1 MKRSLAHLLCGVA
14 ILAASASLSGV
25 AQASADKPVIG
36 FSIDDLRLERWT
48 RDRDYFVEAAKK
60 LGATVNVQSADA
72 SEERQVSQIENMI
85 SRGVDAIVIVP
96 FNGKVLDNVINEAK
110 QAGIKVVAYDRLIL
124 NSDIDAY
131 VTFDNER
138 VGEMQAQGVLDAKPA
153 GNYFLMG
160 GSPTDNNSQILR
172 AGQMKVLQPAI
183 DAGKVKVVGSQF
195 VPEWSATTALQI
207 MEDALTANKNAI
219 DGVVASNDAEA
230 GGVVQALTAQGLA
243 GKTAVS
249 GQDADLA
256 AIQRVKAGTQTVT
269 VYKPLKSIASTAA
282 EIAVDLSK
290 NKTPTFTS
298 KMDNGKK
305 QVPTILLTPILISK
319 ANWDAVVKD
328 GFYTEAQVNGK

>member
-1 MKRSLAHLLCGVA
+1 MNRSMRRLLAGAALAVSLAA
-14 ILAASASLSGV
+14 LSGT
-25 AQASADKPVIG
+25 AQASVDKPVIG

-48 RDRDYFVEAAKK
+48 RDRDFFVEAAKK

-72 SEERQVSQIENMI
+72 SEERQISQIENMI

-124 NSDIDAY
+124 DSNIDAY
-131 VTFDNER
+131 ITFDNER
-138 VGEMQAQGVLDAKPA
+138 VGEMQAKGVLDAKPS
-153 GNYFLMG
+153 GNFFLMG
-160 GSPTDNNSQILR
+160 GSPTDNNSKFLR
-172 AGQMKVLQPAI
+172 EGQMKVLQPAI
-183 DAGKVKVVGSQF
+183 DAGKVKVVGAQW
-195 VPEWSATTALQI
+195 VPEWSASTALQI

-219 DGVVASNDAEA
+219 DAVVASNDAEA

-243 GKTAVS
+243 GKVAVS

-282 EIAVDLSK
+282 EVAVDLVKSK
-290 NKTPTFTS
+290 APEFTS
-298 KMDNGKK
+298 KLDNGKK
-305 QVPTILLTPILISK
+305 QVPTILLTPILITQ
-319 ANWDAVVKD
+319 ANWDTVVKD
-328 GFYTEAQVNGK
+328 GFYTQAQVNGK

>member
-1 MKRSLAHLLCGVA
+1 MNHSIRRLLAGTALAVC
-14 ILAASASLSGV
+14 LAALSGT

-48 RDRDYFVEAAKK
+48 RDRDFFVEAAKR

-72 SEERQVSQIENMI
+72 SEQRQISQIENMI

-124 NSDIDAY
+124 DSDIDAY
-131 VTFDNER
+131 ITFDNER
-138 VGEMQAQGVLDAKPA
+138 VGEMQAKGVLDAKPA
-153 GNYFLMG
+153 GNFFLMG
-160 GSPTDNNSQILR
+160 GSPTDNNSKFLR
-172 AGQMKVLQPAI
+172 EGQMKVLQPAI
-183 DAGKVKVVGSQF
+183 DAGKVKVVGAQW
-195 VPEWSATTALQI
+195 VPEWSASTALQI

-219 DGVVASNDAEA
+219 DAVVASNDAEA
-230 GGVVQALTAQGLA
+230 GGVVQALTSQGLA
-243 GKTAVS
+243 GKVAVS

-282 EIAVDLSK
+282 EVAVDLVK
-290 NKTPTFTS
+290 GKAPEFTS
-298 KMDNGKK
+298 KLDNGKK
-305 QVPTILLTPILISK
+305 QVPTILLTPILITQ
-319 ANWDAVVKD
+319 ANWDTVVKD
-328 GFYTEAQVNGK
+328 GFYTQAQVNGK

>member
-1 MKRSLAHLLCGVA
+1 MNFSITSLLGGVA
-14 ILAASASLSGV
+14 SLMILATAPGTAHASP
-25 AQASADKPVIG
+25 DKPVIG

-48 RDRDYFVEAAKK
+48 RDRDYFVAAAKK
-60 LGATVNVQSADA
+60 LGASVNVQSADA
-72 SEERQVSQIENMI
+72 SEERQIAQVENMI

-96 FNGKVLDNVINEAK
+96 FDGKVLDNVVKEAK

-124 NSDIDAY
+124 NADIDAY

-138 VGEMQAQGVLDAKPA
+138 VGEMQAQGVLDAKPT

-160 GSPTDNNSQILR
+160 GAPTDNNSKFLR

-183 DAGKVKVVGSQF
+183 DAGKVKIVGSQF
-195 VPEWSATTALQI
+195 VPEWSATTALKI
-207 MEDALTANKNAI
+207 MENALTANKNNI

-230 GGVVQALTAQGLA
+230 GGVVQALKAQGLA

-269 VYKPLKSIASTAA
+269 VYKPLKLIATTAA
-282 EIAVDLSK
+282 EVAVDLVK
-290 NKTPTFTS
+290 NKAPAFTTTV
-298 KMDNGKK
+298 DNGKK
-305 QVPTILLTPILISK
+305 KVPTILLTPILVNK
-319 ANWDAVVKD
+319 ANWNIVVKD
-328 GFYTEAQVNGK
+328 GFYTQAQVDGK